1 MRATRRALSLR
12 DRRQAAMRLALAL
25 GRYRRFNRS
34 LRVGVFF
41 ANDGEMDLSHL
52 IRRAWR
58 LGKTCFLP
66 LVRGKHA
73 RTMRFAP
80 YQPNDTLRRNRFGIP
95 EPLTHSVRT
104 LSARDL
110 DLVLVPLAA
119 FDGAGHRVGMG
130 GGFYD
135 RTFAFMH
142 RRRYLRKPYLM
153 GIAFE
158 FQRMS
163 TIEPQAWD
171 VRLHAACTERGVT
184 EF

>member
-1 MRATRRALSLR
+1 
-12 DRRQAAMRLALAL
+12 MRLALAL
-25 GRYRRFNRS
+25 GRHRRFKRS

-41 ANDGEMDLSHL
+41 ARDGEMDLSYL
-52 IRRAWR
+52 IRHAWR

-66 LVRGKHA
+66 LVGGKHA

-80 YQPNDTLRRNRFGIP
+80 YQPNHTLRRNRFGIP
-95 EPLTHSVRT
+95 EPLVGAVGT

-110 DLVLVPLAA
+110 DLVLLPVVA
-119 FDGAGHRVGMG
+119 FDDAGHRVGMG

-142 RRRYLRKPYLM
+142 RRRNLRKPYLM
-153 GIAFE
+153 GVAYE
-158 FQRMS
+158 FQRVS
-163 TIEPQAWD
+163 NISPHAWD
-171 VRLHAACTERGVT
+171 VPLHAVCTERGFM